1 MTNVVPYSFGISLLS
16 GHHDFANSGNTF
28 KLALYTAGSGA
39 PYTTSSTVYSSGVA
53 NEVGTGSGSQ
63 YSTGG
68 NTLLGQ
74 AVANQT
80 NVATVDFTDTVW
92 GSGTPAT
99 FSAAYGVIYNSSTVD
114 STANRLVVVLD
125 FGGTKSC
132 SNGTF
137 TITFPNPASGS
148 PAGSDAIIS
157 ITS

>member
-1 MTNVVPYSFGISLLS
+1 MANVVPFSFGISLLS

-63 YSTGG
+63 YATGG

-74 AVANQT
+74 AVANQS

-99 FSAAYGVIYNSSTVD
+99 FSAAYAVIYNSSTVD

-125 FGGTKSC
+125 FNGTKSC